1 MTICSTARSTLT
13 ARQLDQ
19 LTEPLV
25 ALGFGGYARFLR
37 RILAPAAIRELT
49 RTELEILRELRR
61 GGTTADVAERVGRSS
76 HTVLTHLKS
85 ACAKI
90 GCSGRAA
97 AIAYAVNQG
106 WID

>member
-1 MTICSTARSTLT
+1 MDGL
-13 ARQLDQ
+13 
-19 LTEPLV
+19 
-25 ALGFGGYARFLR
+25 ARFLR
-37 RILAPAAIRELT
+37 EILAPATIVTLT
-49 RTELEILRELRR
+49 RSELDVLRALKS
-61 GGTTADVAERVGRSS
+61 GGTTADIADRMGRSS

-97 AIAYAVNQG
+97 AVAYALDMG